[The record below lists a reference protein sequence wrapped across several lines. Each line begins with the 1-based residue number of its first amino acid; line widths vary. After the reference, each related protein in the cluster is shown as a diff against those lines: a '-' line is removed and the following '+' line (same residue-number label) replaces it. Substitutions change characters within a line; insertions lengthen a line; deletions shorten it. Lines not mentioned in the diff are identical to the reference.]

1 MNQFDEDI
9 IPYLKITLIGDS
21 GAGKTC
27 IINRYIKNDFFSN
40 KVSTMGVSC
49 SNKLVKED
57 NKLLRLDLWDTA
69 GQEQYRSLGR
79 HFYKDSYVIILVYD
93 ITNRESFE
101 NLKIVWYKD
110 LLKYNEKYTILAV
123 VGNKNDLYE
132 IRQIEDEGKNFA
144 KSIGAIF
151 QYTSAKNSSGIKEL
165 FNKIG
170 EKIFNPNIDFN
181 KQEDKDKELYEKKK
195 LEKAQ
200 KKNEDRNKGVRLDNS
215 IHQQKIEKKGC
226 C

>member
-1 MNQFDEDI
+1 MYQNDEDI
-9 IPYLKITLIGDS
+9 IPYLKITLIGDT

-27 IINRYIKNDFFSN
+27 IINRYINDDFFSN
-40 KVSTMGVSC
+40 KASTMGVSC

-69 GQEQYRSLGR
+69 GQEQYRALGR

-101 NLKIVWYKD
+101 NLKIIWYKD

-132 IRQIEDEGKNFA
+132 IEKVSEDEGRNYA
-144 KSIGAIF
+144 KEINAIF
-151 QYTSAKNSSGIKEL
+151 MLVSAKNGDNINNL
-165 FNKIG
+165 FNDIVNLYWEPIFQ
-170 EKIFNPNIDFN
+170 EKVDEMSN
-181 KQEDKDKELYEKKK
+181 KD
-195 LEKAQ
+195 
-200 KKNEDRNKGVRLDNS
+200 NGSVRLN
-215 IHQQKIEKKGC
+215 KVFKKEEEMFKSKAC

>member
-1 MNQFDEDI
+1 MYQNDEDI
-9 IPYLKITLIGDS
+9 IPYLKITLIGDT

-27 IINRYIKNDFFSN
+27 IINRYINDDFLPD
-40 KVSTMGVSC
+40 KVSTMGVFC
-49 SNKLVKED
+49 SNKLVKEN
-57 NKLLRLDLWDTA
+57 NKLLRVDLWDTA

-101 NLKIVWYKD
+101 NLKIIWYKD

-132 IRQIEDEGKNFA
+132 IEKVSEDEGRNYA
-144 KSIGAIF
+144 KEINAIF
-151 QYTSAKNSSGIKEL
+151 MLVSAKNGDNINNL
-165 FNKIG
+165 FNDIVNLYWEPIFQ
-170 EKIFNPNIDFN
+170 EKVDEMSN
-181 KQEDKDKELYEKKK
+181 KD
-195 LEKAQ
+195 
-200 KKNEDRNKGVRLDNS
+200 NGSVRL
-215 IHQQKIEKKGC
+215 KKGFKKEEEMFKSKPC

>member
-1 MNQFDEDI
+1 MEKNQNDEEI
-9 IPYLKITLIGDS
+9 VPYLKITLIGDT

-27 IINRYIKNDFFSN
+27 IINRYINDDFLPD
-40 KVSTMGVSC
+40 KVSTMGVFC
-49 SNKLVKED
+49 SNKLVKEN
-57 NKLLRLDLWDTA
+57 NKLLRVDLWDTA

-101 NLKIVWYKD
+101 NLKIIWYKD

-132 IRQIEDEGKNFA
+132 IEKVSEEEGRNYA
-144 KSIGAIF
+144 KEINAIF
-151 QYTSAKNSSGIKEL
+151 MLVSAKNGDNINNL
-165 FNKIG
+165 FNDIVNLYWEPIFQ
-170 EKIFNPNIDFN
+170 EKVDEMSN
-181 KQEDKDKELYEKKK
+181 KD
-195 LEKAQ
+195 
-200 KKNEDRNKGVRLDNS
+200 NGSVRL
-215 IHQQKIEKKGC
+215 KKHSKKEEEMFKSKPC

>member
-1 MNQFDEDI
+1 MYQNDEDI
-9 IPYLKITLIGDS
+9 IPYLKITLIGDT

-27 IINRYIKNDFFSN
+27 IINRYINDDFFSN

-57 NKLLRLDLWDTA
+57 NKLLRVDLWDTA

-123 VGNKNDLYE
+123 VGNKSDLYE
-132 IRQIEDEGKNFA
+132 IEKVSEDEGRNYA
-144 KSIGAIF
+144 KEINAIF
-151 QYTSAKNSSGIKEL
+151 MLVSAKNGDNINNL
-165 FNKIG
+165 FNDIVNLYWEPIFQ
-170 EKIFNPNIDFN
+170 EKVDEMSN
-181 KQEDKDKELYEKKK
+181 KD
-195 LEKAQ
+195 
-200 KKNEDRNKGVRLDNS
+200 NGSVRL
-215 IHQQKIEKKGC
+215 KKGFKKEEEMFKSKPC

>member
-1 MNQFDEDI
+1 MEQIDED

-27 IINRYIKNDFFSN
+27 IINRYINDDFFSN
-40 KVSTMGVSC
+40 KISTMGVSC

-57 NKLLRLDLWDTA
+57 NKLLRVDLWDTA
-69 GQEQYRSLGR
+69 GQEQYRALGS

-110 LLKYNEKYTILAV
+110 LLKHNEKYTILAV

-132 IRQIEDEGKNFA
+132 IEKVSEDEGRNYA
-144 KSIGAIF
+144 KEINAIF
-151 QYTSAKNSSGIKEL
+151 MLVSAKNGDNINNL
-165 FNKIG
+165 FNDIVNLYWEPNFQEKVDETSNKDIG
-170 EKIFNPNIDFN
+170 SIRLKKVFKNKEEIF
-181 KQEDKDKELYEKKK
+181 KSK
-195 LEKAQ
+195 
-200 KKNEDRNKGVRLDNS
+200 V
-215 IHQQKIEKKGC
+215 C

>member
-1 MNQFDEDI
+1 MEKNQNDEEI
-9 IPYLKITLIGDS
+9 VPYLKITLIGDT

-27 IINRYIKNDFFSN
+27 IINRYRNDDFLPD
-40 KVSTMGVSC
+40 KVSTMGVFC
-49 SNKLVKED
+49 SNKLVKEN
-57 NKLLRLDLWDTA
+57 NKLLRIDLWDTA

-132 IRQIEDEGKNFA
+132 IEKVSEDEGRNYA
-144 KSIGAIF
+144 KEINAIF
-151 QYTSAKNSSGIKEL
+151 MLVSAKNGDNINNL
-165 FNKIG
+165 FNDIVNLYWEPIFQ
-170 EKIFNPNIDFN
+170 EKVDEMSN
-181 KQEDKDKELYEKKK
+181 KD
-195 LEKAQ
+195 
-200 KKNEDRNKGVRLDNS
+200 NGSVRL
-215 IHQQKIEKKGC
+215 KKGFKKEEEMFKSKPC

>member
-1 MNQFDEDI
+1 MEKNQNDEEI
-9 IPYLKITLIGDS
+9 VPYLKITLIGDT

-27 IINRYIKNDFFSN
+27 IINRYINDDFLPD
-40 KVSTMGVSC
+40 KVSTMGVFC
-49 SNKLVKED
+49 SNKLVKEN
-57 NKLLRLDLWDTA
+57 NKLLRVDLWDTA

-132 IRQIEDEGKNFA
+132 IEKVSEDEGRNYA
-144 KSIGAIF
+144 KEINAIF
-151 QYTSAKNSSGIKEL
+151 MLVSAKNGDNINNL
-165 FNKIG
+165 FNDIVNLYWEPIFQ
-170 EKIFNPNIDFN
+170 EKVDEMSN
-181 KQEDKDKELYEKKK
+181 KD
-195 LEKAQ
+195 
-200 KKNEDRNKGVRLDNS
+200 NGSVRL
-215 IHQQKIEKKGC
+215 KKGFKKEEEMFKSKPC

>member
-1 MNQFDEDI
+1 MEKNQNDEEI
-9 IPYLKITLIGDS
+9 VPYLKITLIGDT

-27 IINRYIKNDFFSN
+27 IINRYINDDFFSN

-57 NKLLRLDLWDTA
+57 NKLLRVDLWDTA

-132 IRQIEDEGKNFA
+132 IEKVSEDEGRNYA
-144 KSIGAIF
+144 KEINAIF
-151 QYTSAKNSSGIKEL
+151 MLVSAKNGDNINIL
-165 FNKIG
+165 FNDIVKLYWEPAFQ
-170 EKIFNPNIDFN
+170 EKVDEMSN
-181 KQEDKDKELYEKKK
+181 KD
-195 LEKAQ
+195 
-200 KKNEDRNKGVRLDNS
+200 NGSVRL
-215 IHQQKIEKKGC
+215 KKGFKKEEEMFKSKPC

>member
-1 MNQFDEDI
+1 MEKNQNDEEI
-9 IPYLKITLIGDS
+9 VPYLKITLIGDT

-27 IINRYIKNDFFSN
+27 IINRYINDDFLPD
-40 KVSTMGVSC
+40 KVSTMGVFC
-49 SNKLVKED
+49 SNKLVKEN
-57 NKLLRLDLWDTA
+57 NKLLRVDLWDTA

-123 VGNKNDLYE
+123 VGNKSDLYE
-132 IRQIEDEGKNFA
+132 IEKVSEEEGRNYA
-144 KSIGAIF
+144 KEINAIF
-151 QYTSAKNSSGIKEL
+151 MLVSAKNGDNINNL
-165 FNKIG
+165 FNDIVKLYWEPAFQ
-170 EKIFNPNIDFN
+170 EKVDEMSN
-181 KQEDKDKELYEKKK
+181 KD
-195 LEKAQ
+195 
-200 KKNEDRNKGVRLDNS
+200 NGSVRL
-215 IHQQKIEKKGC
+215 KKGFKKEEEMFKSKPC

>member
-1 MNQFDEDI
+1 MEKNQNDEEI
-9 IPYLKITLIGDS
+9 VPYLKITLIGDT

-27 IINRYIKNDFFSN
+27 IINRYINDDFLPD
-40 KVSTMGVSC
+40 KVSTMGVFC
-49 SNKLVKED
+49 SNKLVKEN
-57 NKLLRLDLWDTA
+57 NKLLRVDLWDTA

-123 VGNKNDLYE
+123 VGNKSDLYE
-132 IRQIEDEGKNFA
+132 IEKVSEEEGRNYA
-144 KSIGAIF
+144 KEINAIF
-151 QYTSAKNSSGIKEL
+151 MLVSAKNGDNINNL
-165 FNKIG
+165 FNDIVNLYWEPIFQ
-170 EKIFNPNIDFN
+170 EKVDEMSN
-181 KQEDKDKELYEKKK
+181 KD
-195 LEKAQ
+195 
-200 KKNEDRNKGVRLDNS
+200 NGSVRL
-215 IHQQKIEKKGC
+215 KKGFKKEEEMFKSKPC

>member
-1 MNQFDEDI
+1 MYQNDEDI
-9 IPYLKITLIGDS
+9 IPYLKITLIGDT

-27 IINRYIKNDFFSN
+27 IINRYINDDFFSN

-57 NKLLRLDLWDTA
+57 NKLLRVDLWDTA

-101 NLKIVWYKD
+101 NLKIIWYKD

-132 IRQIEDEGKNFA
+132 IEKVSEDEGRNYA
-144 KSIGAIF
+144 KEINAIF
-151 QYTSAKNSSGIKEL
+151 MLVSAKNGDNINNL
-165 FNKIG
+165 FNDIVNLYLEPTFQ
-170 EKIFNPNIDFN
+170 EKVDEMNN
-181 KQEDKDKELYEKKK
+181 KD
-195 LEKAQ
+195 
-200 KKNEDRNKGVRLDNS
+200 NGSVRL
-215 IHQQKIEKKGC
+215 KKGFKKEEEMFKSKAC

>member
-1 MNQFDEDI
+1 MEKNQNDEEI
-9 IPYLKITLIGDS
+9 VPYLKITLIGDT

-27 IINRYIKNDFFSN
+27 IIIRYINDDFLPD
-40 KVSTMGVSC
+40 KVSTMGVFC

-57 NKLLRLDLWDTA
+57 NKLLRVDLWDTA

-132 IRQIEDEGKNFA
+132 IEKVSEDEGRNYA
-144 KSIGAIF
+144 KEINAIF
-151 QYTSAKNSSGIKEL
+151 MLVSAKNGDNINNL
-165 FNKIG
+165 FNDIVNLYWEPIFQ
-170 EKIFNPNIDFN
+170 EKVDEMSN
-181 KQEDKDKELYEKKK
+181 KD
-195 LEKAQ
+195 
-200 KKNEDRNKGVRLDNS
+200 NGSVRL
-215 IHQQKIEKKGC
+215 KKGFKKEEEMFKSKPC

>member
-1 MNQFDEDI
+1 MEQIDEDF

-27 IINRYIKNDFFSN
+27 IINRYINDDFFSN
-40 KVSTMGVSC
+40 KISTMGVSC

-57 NKLLRLDLWDTA
+57 NKLLRVDLWDTA
-69 GQEQYRSLGR
+69 GQEQYRALGS

-110 LLKYNEKYTILAV
+110 LLKHNEKYTILAV

-132 IRQIEDEGKNFA
+132 IEKVSEDEGRNYA
-144 KSIGAIF
+144 KEINAIF
-151 QYTSAKNSSGIKEL
+151 MLVSAKNGDNINNL
-165 FNKIG
+165 FNDIVNLYWEPTFQEKVDEISNKDIG
-170 EKIFNPNIDFN
+170 S
-181 KQEDKDKELYEKKK
+181 
-195 LEKAQ
+195 
-200 KKNEDRNKGVRLDNS
+200 VRL
-215 IHQQKIEKKGC
+215 KKVFKNKEEMFKSKVC

>member
-1 MNQFDEDI
+1 MDQNDEDI

-27 IINRYIKNDFFSN
+27 IINRYINDDFFSN

-57 NKLLRLDLWDTA
+57 NKLLRVDLWDTA

-101 NLKIVWYKD
+101 NLKIIWYKD

-123 VGNKNDLYE
+123 VGNKSDLYE
-132 IRQIEDEGKNFA
+132 IEKVSEEEGRNYA
-144 KSIGAIF
+144 KEINAIF
-151 QYTSAKNSSGIKEL
+151 MLVSAKNGDNINNL
-165 FNKIG
+165 FNDIVNLYWEPAFQ
-170 EKIFNPNIDFN
+170 EKVDEMSN
-181 KQEDKDKELYEKKK
+181 KD
-195 LEKAQ
+195 
-200 KKNEDRNKGVRLDNS
+200 NGSVRL
-215 IHQQKIEKKGC
+215 KKGFKKEEEMFKSKPC

>member
-1 MNQFDEDI
+1 MYQNDEDI
-9 IPYLKITLIGDS
+9 IPYLKITLIGDT

-27 IINRYIKNDFFSN
+27 IINRYINDDFFSN

-57 NKLLRLDLWDTA
+57 NKLLRVDLWDTA

-101 NLKIVWYKD
+101 NLKIIWYKD

-132 IRQIEDEGKNFA
+132 IEKVSEDEGRNYA
-144 KSIGAIF
+144 KEINAIF
-151 QYTSAKNSSGIKEL
+151 MLVSAKNGDNINNL
-165 FNKIG
+165 FNDIVNLYWEPIFQ
-170 EKIFNPNIDFN
+170 EKVDEMSN
-181 KQEDKDKELYEKKK
+181 KD
-195 LEKAQ
+195 
-200 KKNEDRNKGVRLDNS
+200 NGSVRL
-215 IHQQKIEKKGC
+215 KKGFKKEEEMFKSKPC

>member
-1 MNQFDEDI
+1 MEKNQNDEEI
-9 IPYLKITLIGDS
+9 VPYLKITLIGDT

-27 IINRYIKNDFFSN
+27 IINRYRNDDFLPD
-40 KVSTMGVSC
+40 KVSTMGVFC
-49 SNKLVKED
+49 SNKLVKEN
-57 NKLLRLDLWDTA
+57 NKLLRIDLWDTA

-101 NLKIVWYKD
+101 NLKIIWYKD

-132 IRQIEDEGKNFA
+132 IEKVSEDEGRNYA
-144 KSIGAIF
+144 KEINAIF
-151 QYTSAKNSSGIKEL
+151 MLVSAKNGDNINNL
-165 FNKIG
+165 FNDIVNLYWEPIFQ
-170 EKIFNPNIDFN
+170 EKVDEMSN
-181 KQEDKDKELYEKKK
+181 KD
-195 LEKAQ
+195 
-200 KKNEDRNKGVRLDNS
+200 NGSVRL
-215 IHQQKIEKKGC
+215 KKGFKKEEEMFKSKPC

>member
-1 MNQFDEDI
+1 MYQNDEDI
-9 IPYLKITLIGDS
+9 IPYLKITLIGDT

-27 IINRYIKNDFFSN
+27 IINRYINDDFFSN

-57 NKLLRLDLWDTA
+57 NKLLRVDLWDTA

-132 IRQIEDEGKNFA
+132 IEKVSEDEGRNYA
-144 KSIGAIF
+144 KEINAIF
-151 QYTSAKNSSGIKEL
+151 MLVSAKNGDNINNL
-165 FNKIG
+165 FNDIVNLYWEPIFQ
-170 EKIFNPNIDFN
+170 EKVDEMSN
-181 KQEDKDKELYEKKK
+181 KD
-195 LEKAQ
+195 
-200 KKNEDRNKGVRLDNS
+200 NGSVRL
-215 IHQQKIEKKGC
+215 KKGFKKEEEMFKSKPC

>member
-1 MNQFDEDI
+1 MEKNQNDEEI
-9 IPYLKITLIGDS
+9 VPYLKITLIGDT

-27 IINRYIKNDFFSN
+27 IINRYIKDDFFSN

-49 SNKLVKED
+49 SNKLVKEN
-57 NKLLRLDLWDTA
+57 NKLLRVDLWDTA

-101 NLKIVWYKD
+101 NLKIIWYKD

-132 IRQIEDEGKNFA
+132 IEKVSEDEGRNYA
-144 KSIGAIF
+144 KEINAIF
-151 QYTSAKNSSGIKEL
+151 MLVSAKNGDNINNL
-165 FNKIG
+165 FNDIVNLYWEPIFQ
-170 EKIFNPNIDFN
+170 EKVDEMSN
-181 KQEDKDKELYEKKK
+181 KD
-195 LEKAQ
+195 
-200 KKNEDRNKGVRLDNS
+200 NGSVRL
-215 IHQQKIEKKGC
+215 KKGFKKEEEMFKSKVC

>member
-27 IINRYIKNDFFSN
+27 IINRYIKDDFFSN

-69 GQEQYRSLGR
+69 GQEQYRALGR

-132 IRQIEDEGKNFA
+132 IEKVSEDEGRNYA
-144 KSIGAIF
+144 KEINAIF
-151 QYTSAKNSSGIKEL
+151 MLVSAKNGDNINNL
-165 FNKIG
+165 FNDIVNLYLEPTFQ
-170 EKIFNPNIDFN
+170 EKVDEISN
-181 KQEDKDKELYEKKK
+181 KD
-195 LEKAQ
+195 
-200 KKNEDRNKGVRLDNS
+200 NSSVRLN
-215 IHQQKIEKKGC
+215 KVFKKEEEMFKSKAC

>member
-1 MNQFDEDI
+1 MYQNDEDI
-9 IPYLKITLIGDS
+9 IPYLKITLIGDT

-27 IINRYIKNDFFSN
+27 IINRYINDDFFSN
-40 KVSTMGVSC
+40 KASTMGVSC

-57 NKLLRLDLWDTA
+57 NKLLRVDLWDTA

-101 NLKIVWYKD
+101 NLKIIWYKD

-132 IRQIEDEGKNFA
+132 IEKVSEDEGRNYA
-144 KSIGAIF
+144 KEINAIF
-151 QYTSAKNSSGIKEL
+151 MLVSAKNGDNINNL
-165 FNKIG
+165 FNDIVNLYWEPIFQ
-170 EKIFNPNIDFN
+170 EKVDEMSN
-181 KQEDKDKELYEKKK
+181 KD
-195 LEKAQ
+195 
-200 KKNEDRNKGVRLDNS
+200 NGSVRL
-215 IHQQKIEKKGC
+215 KKGFKKEEEMFKSKPC

>member
-1 MNQFDEDI
+1 MEQIDEDF

-27 IINRYIKNDFFSN
+27 IINRYINDDFFSD
-40 KVSTMGVSC
+40 KISTMGVSC

-57 NKLLRLDLWDTA
+57 NKLLRVDLWDTA
-69 GQEQYRSLGR
+69 GQEQYRALGS

-110 LLKYNEKYTILAV
+110 LLKHNEKYTILAV

-132 IRQIEDEGKNFA
+132 IEKVSEDEGRNYA
-144 KSIGAIF
+144 KEINAIF
-151 QYTSAKNSSGIKEL
+151 MLVSAKNGDNINNL
-165 FNKIG
+165 FNDIVNLYWEPTFQEKVDEISNKDIG
-170 EKIFNPNIDFN
+170 S
-181 KQEDKDKELYEKKK
+181 
-195 LEKAQ
+195 
-200 KKNEDRNKGVRLDNS
+200 VRL
-215 IHQQKIEKKGC
+215 KKVFKNKEEMFKSKVC

>member
-1 MNQFDEDI
+1 MEKNQNDEEI
-9 IPYLKITLIGDS
+9 VPYLKITLIGDT

-27 IINRYIKNDFFSN
+27 IINRYINDDFFSN

-57 NKLLRLDLWDTA
+57 NKLLRVDLWDTA

-132 IRQIEDEGKNFA
+132 IEKVSEDEGRNYA
-144 KSIGAIF
+144 KEINAIF
-151 QYTSAKNSSGIKEL
+151 MLVSAKNGDNINNL
-165 FNKIG
+165 FNDIVNLYWEPIFQ
-170 EKIFNPNIDFN
+170 EKVDEMSN
-181 KQEDKDKELYEKKK
+181 KD
-195 LEKAQ
+195 
-200 KKNEDRNKGVRLDNS
+200 NGSVRL
-215 IHQQKIEKKGC
+215 KKGFKKEEEMFKSKPC